1 MENRKRFIN
10 ERKDTKIMI
19 TKVSL
24 SQQAYDKLEEMLV
37 NLELKPGHIYSEKE
51 LASMMGFGRTPLRE
65 ALQKMSNID
74 LVEIIPRMGIK
85 ISEIILYRQLAIL
98 EARRPLDELIAKCA
112 ARRATE
118 EQKDNLVIMAS
129 QMEKATKEKDVKE
142 YLRLD
147 HLFDEL
153 LDEASRNVYLTRALD
168 PLHIH
173 CRRFWAQYQRYD
185 DLNKTAVLHEKLMR
199 AVAHGDEN
207 KSGKSANELV
217 DYLVEFTR
225 KALDIT

>member
-1 MENRKRFIN
+1 MN
-10 ERKDTKIMI
+10 

-37 NLELKPGHIYSEKE
+37 SLELEPGHIYSEKE
-51 LASMMGFGRTPLRE
+51 LTNIMGYGRTPLRE

-74 LVEIIPRMGIK
+74 LLEIIPRMGIK

-112 ARRATE
+112 ARRATD
-118 EQKDNLVIMAS
+118 EQKEALITMAIE
-129 QMEKATKEKDVKE
+129 MEKATKDKNVKE

-153 LDEASRNVYLTRALD
+153 LDEASRNIFLTRALD

-173 CRRFWAQYQRYD
+173 CRRFWAKYQRYD
-185 DLNKTAVLHEKLMR
+185 DMNKTAVLHEKLMR
-199 AVAHGDEN
+199 AVANGDES
-207 KSGKSANELV
+207 KSGKAANELV

>member
-1 MENRKRFIN
+1 MNA
-10 ERKDTKIMI
+10 
-19 TKVSL
+19 KVSL
-24 SQQAYDKLEEMLV
+24 SQLAYDKLEEMLV
-37 NLELKPGHIYSEKE
+37 SLELKPGHIYSEKE
-51 LASMMGFGRTPLRE
+51 LTNIMGYGRTPLRE

-112 ARRATE
+112 ARRATD
-118 EQKDNLVIMAS
+118 EQKEVLIAMAIE
-129 QMEKATKEKDVKE
+129 MEKATEDQNVKE

-147 HLFDEL
+147 HMFDEL
-153 LDEASRNVYLTRALD
+153 LLEASRNIFLTRALD

-199 AVAHGDEN
+199 AVANGDEFQ
-207 KSGKSANELV
+207 SGKTANDLV
-217 DYLVEFTR
+217 DYLVEFVR
-225 KALDIT
+225 KTLDIT

>member
-1 MENRKRFIN
+1 MQS
-10 ERKDTKIMI
+10 
-19 TKVSL
+19 KVSL

-51 LASMMGFGRTPLRE
+51 LTQIMGYGRTPLRE

-85 ISEIILYRQLAIL
+85 VSEIILYRQLAIL

-112 ARRATE
+112 ARRGTE
-118 EQKDNLVIMAS
+118 EQKDQLKMMAT
-129 QMEKATKEKDVKE
+129 QMEKATKEKNVKE

-147 HLFDEL
+147 HMFDEL
-153 LDEASRNVYLTRALD
+153 IDEASRNTYLTRAID
-168 PLHIH
+168 PLHVH

-199 AVAHGDEN
+199 AVANGDEV
-207 KSGKSANELV
+207 KSGKAANKLV

>member
-1 MENRKRFIN
+1 MNG
-10 ERKDTKIMI
+10 
-19 TKVSL
+19 KVSL

-37 NLELKPGHIYSEKE
+37 SLDLKPGHIYSERD
-51 LASMMGFGRTPLRE
+51 LTNILGFGRTPLRE

-74 LVEIIPRMGIK
+74 LVEIIPRMGTK

-98 EARRPLDELIAKCA
+98 EVRRPLDELIAKCA
-112 ARRATE
+112 ARRASD
-118 EQKDNLVIMAS
+118 EQKEILTTMAIE
-129 QMEKATKEKDVKE
+129 MEKATKDKNVKE
-142 YLRLD
+142 YLRID
-147 HLFDEL
+147 HMFDEL
-153 LDEASRNVYLTRALD
+153 LDEASRNIFLTRALD

-199 AVAHGDEN
+199 AVANGDEF
-207 KSGKSANELV
+207 KSGKAANDLV

-225 KALDIT
+225 KALDIS

>member
-1 MENRKRFIN
+1 MQS
-10 ERKDTKIMI
+10 
-19 TKVSL
+19 KVSL

-51 LASMMGFGRTPLRE
+51 LTQIMGYGRTPLRE

-85 ISEIILYRQLAIL
+85 VSEIILYRQLAIL

-112 ARRATE
+112 ARRGTE
-118 EQKDNLVIMAS
+118 EQRNQLKMMAT
-129 QMEKATKEKDVKE
+129 QMEKATKEKNVKE
-142 YLRLD
+142 YLKLD
-147 HLFDEL
+147 HMFDEL
-153 LDEASRNVYLTRALD
+153 IDEASRNTYLTRAID

-199 AVAHGDEN
+199 AVADGDEV
-207 KSGKSANELV
+207 KSGKVANELV

>member
-1 MENRKRFIN
+1 MQS
-10 ERKDTKIMI
+10 KI
-19 TKVSL
+19 SL

-37 NLELKPGHIYSEKE
+37 NLELKPGHVYSEKE
-51 LASMMGFGRTPLRE
+51 LTQIMGYGRTPLRE

-85 ISEIILYRQLAIL
+85 VSEIILYRQLAIL

-112 ARRATE
+112 ARRGTE
-118 EQKDNLVIMAS
+118 EQRDQLKMMAT
-129 QMEKATKEKDVKE
+129 QMEKATKEKNVKE

-147 HLFDEL
+147 HMFDEL
-153 LDEASRNVYLTRALD
+153 IDEASRNTYLTRAID

-199 AVAHGDEN
+199 AVADGDEV
-207 KSGKSANELV
+207 KSGKVANELV

>member
-1 MENRKRFIN
+1 MNL
-10 ERKDTKIMI
+10 
-19 TKVSL
+19 KVSL
-24 SQQAYDKLEEMLV
+24 SQQAYDKLEKMLV
-37 NLELKPGHIYSEKE
+37 SLDLKPGHIYSEKE
-51 LASMMGFGRTPLRE
+51 LAKIMGFGRTPLRE

-112 ARRATE
+112 ARRATD
-118 EQKDNLVIMAS
+118 EQKEVLIAMAIE
-129 QMEKATKEKDVKE
+129 MEKATEDQNIKE

-147 HLFDEL
+147 HMFDEL
-153 LDEASRNVYLTRALD
+153 LLEASRNIFLTRALD

-199 AVAHGDEN
+199 AVANGDEFQ
-207 KSGKSANELV
+207 SGKTANDLV
-217 DYLVEFTR
+217 DYLVEFVR
-225 KALDIT
+225 KTLDIT

>member
-1 MENRKRFIN
+1 MQ
-10 ERKDTKIMI
+10 

-51 LASMMGFGRTPLRE
+51 LTQIMGYGRTPLRE

-85 ISEIILYRQLAIL
+85 VSEIILYRQLAIL

-112 ARRATE
+112 ARRGTE
-118 EQKDNLVIMAS
+118 EQRDQLKMMAT
-129 QMEKATKEKDVKE
+129 QMEKATKEKNVKE

-147 HLFDEL
+147 HMFDEL
-153 LDEASRNVYLTRALD
+153 IDEASRNTYLTRAID
-168 PLHIH
+168 PLHVH

-199 AVAHGDEN
+199 AVANGDEV
-207 KSGKSANELV
+207 KSGKAANKLV

>member
-1 MENRKRFIN
+1 MQS
-10 ERKDTKIMI
+10 
-19 TKVSL
+19 KVSL

-51 LASMMGFGRTPLRE
+51 LTQIMGYGRTPLRE

-85 ISEIILYRQLAIL
+85 VSEIILYRQLAIL

-112 ARRATE
+112 ARRGTE
-118 EQKDNLVIMAS
+118 EQRNQLKMMAT
-129 QMEKATKEKDVKE
+129 QMEKATKEKNVKE
-142 YLRLD
+142 YLKLD
-147 HLFDEL
+147 HMFDEL
-153 LDEASRNVYLTRALD
+153 IDEASRNTYLTRAID

-199 AVAHGDEN
+199 VVADGDEV
-207 KSGKSANELV
+207 KSGKVANELV

>member
-1 MENRKRFIN
+1 MQS
-10 ERKDTKIMI
+10 
-19 TKVSL
+19 KVSL

-51 LASMMGFGRTPLRE
+51 LTQIMGYGRTPLRE

-85 ISEIILYRQLAIL
+85 VSEIILYRQLAIL

-112 ARRATE
+112 ARRGTE
-118 EQKDNLVIMAS
+118 EQRDQLKMMAT
-129 QMEKATKEKDVKE
+129 QMEKATKEKNVKE

-147 HLFDEL
+147 HMFDEL
-153 LDEASRNVYLTRALD
+153 IDEASRNTYLTRAID

-199 AVAHGDEN
+199 AVADGDEV
-207 KSGKSANELV
+207 KSGKVANELV

>member
-1 MENRKRFIN
+1 MQS
-10 ERKDTKIMI
+10 
-19 TKVSL
+19 KVSL

-51 LASMMGFGRTPLRE
+51 LTQIMGYGRTPLRE

-85 ISEIILYRQLAIL
+85 VSEIILYRQLAIL

-112 ARRATE
+112 ARRGTE
-118 EQKDNLVIMAS
+118 EQRDQLKMMAT
-129 QMEKATKEKDVKE
+129 QMEKATKEKNVKE

-147 HLFDEL
+147 HMFDEL
-153 LDEASRNVYLTRALD
+153 IDEASRNTYLTRAID

-199 AVAHGDEN
+199 AVADGDEV
-207 KSGKSANELV
+207 G
-217 DYLVEFTR
+217 
-225 KALDIT
+225 

>member
-1 MENRKRFIN
+1 MNA
-10 ERKDTKIMI
+10 
-19 TKVSL
+19 KVSL

-37 NLELKPGHIYSEKE
+37 SLELKPGHIYSEKE
-51 LASMMGFGRTPLRE
+51 LTNIMGFGRTPLRE

-112 ARRATE
+112 ARRATD
-118 EQKDNLVIMAS
+118 EQKEELITMAIE
-129 QMEKATKEKDVKE
+129 MEKATKDGNVKE

-147 HLFDEL
+147 HMFDEL
-153 LDEASRNVYLTRALD
+153 LDEASRNIFLTRALD

-199 AVAHGDEN
+199 AVANGDES
-207 KSGKSANELV
+207 KSGKTAHDLV
-217 DYLVEFTR
+217 NYLVEFTR

>member
-1 MENRKRFIN
+1 MNG
-10 ERKDTKIMI
+10 
-19 TKVSL
+19 KVSL

-37 NLELKPGHIYSEKE
+37 SLDLKPGHIYSEKD
-51 LASMMGFGRTPLRE
+51 LTNILGFGRTPLRE

-74 LVEIIPRMGIK
+74 LVEIIPRMGTK

-98 EARRPLDELIAKCA
+98 EVRRPLDELIAKCA
-112 ARRATE
+112 ARRASD
-118 EQKDNLVIMAS
+118 EQKEILITMAIE
-129 QMEKATKEKDVKE
+129 MEKATKDKNVKE
-142 YLRLD
+142 YLRID
-147 HLFDEL
+147 HMFDEL
-153 LDEASRNVYLTRALD
+153 LDEASRNIFLTRALD

-199 AVAHGDEN
+199 AVANGDEF
-207 KSGKSANELV
+207 KSGKAANDLV

-225 KALDIT
+225 KALDIS

>member
-1 MENRKRFIN
+1 MNA
-10 ERKDTKIMI
+10 
-19 TKVSL
+19 KVSL
-24 SQQAYDKLEEMLV
+24 SQLAYDKLEEMLV
-37 NLELKPGHIYSEKE
+37 SLELKPGHIYSEKE
-51 LASMMGFGRTPLRE
+51 LTNIMGYGRTPLRE

-112 ARRATE
+112 ARRATD
-118 EQKDNLVIMAS
+118 EQKEVLIAMAIE
-129 QMEKATKEKDVKE
+129 MEKATEDQNIKE

-147 HLFDEL
+147 HMFDEL
-153 LDEASRNVYLTRALD
+153 LLEASRNIFLTRALD

-199 AVAHGDEN
+199 AVANGDEFQ
-207 KSGKSANELV
+207 SGKTANDLV
-217 DYLVEFTR
+217 DYLVEFVR
-225 KALDIT
+225 KTLDIT

>member
-1 MENRKRFIN
+1 MNA
-10 ERKDTKIMI
+10 
-19 TKVSL
+19 KVSL
-24 SQQAYDKLEEMLV
+24 SQLAYDKLEEMLV
-37 NLELKPGHIYSEKE
+37 SLELKPGHIYSEKE
-51 LASMMGFGRTPLRE
+51 LTNIMGYGRTPLRE

-112 ARRATE
+112 ARRATD
-118 EQKDNLVIMAS
+118 EQKEVLIAMAIE
-129 QMEKATKEKDVKE
+129 MEKATEDQNIKE

-147 HLFDEL
+147 HMFDEL
-153 LDEASRNVYLTRALD
+153 LLEASRNIFLTRALD

-185 DLNKTAVLHEKLMR
+185 DLNNTAVLHEKLMR
-199 AVAHGDEN
+199 AVANGDEFQ
-207 KSGKSANELV
+207 SGKTANDLV
-217 DYLVEFTR
+217 DYLVEFVR

>member
-1 MENRKRFIN
+1 MQS
-10 ERKDTKIMI
+10 
-19 TKVSL
+19 KVSL

-51 LASMMGFGRTPLRE
+51 LTQIMGYGRTPLRE

-85 ISEIILYRQLAIL
+85 VSEIILYRQLAIL

-112 ARRATE
+112 ARRGTE
-118 EQKDNLVIMAS
+118 EQRDQLKMMAT
-129 QMEKATKEKDVKE
+129 QMEKATKEKNVKE

-147 HLFDEL
+147 HMFDEL
-153 LDEASRNVYLTRALD
+153 IDEASRNTYLTRAID
-168 PLHIH
+168 PLHVH

-199 AVAHGDEN
+199 AVANGDEV
-207 KSGKSANELV
+207 KSGKVANELV

>member
-1 MENRKRFIN
+1 MNA
-10 ERKDTKIMI
+10 
-19 TKVSL
+19 KVSL
-24 SQQAYDKLEEMLV
+24 SQLAYDKLEEMLV
-37 NLELKPGHIYSEKE
+37 SLELKPGHIYSEKE
-51 LASMMGFGRTPLRE
+51 LTNIMGYGRTPLRE

-112 ARRATE
+112 ARRATD
-118 EQKDNLVIMAS
+118 EQKEVLIAMAIE
-129 QMEKATKEKDVKE
+129 MEKATEDQNIKE

-147 HLFDEL
+147 HMFDEL
-153 LDEASRNVYLTRALD
+153 LLEASRNIFLTRALD

-185 DLNKTAVLHEKLMR
+185 DLNKTAILHEKLMR
-199 AVAHGDEN
+199 AVANGDEFQ
-207 KSGKSANELV
+207 SGKTANDLV
-217 DYLVEFTR
+217 DYLVEFVR
-225 KALDIT
+225 KTLDIT

>member
-1 MENRKRFIN
+1 MSS
-10 ERKDTKIMI
+10 
-19 TKVSL
+19 KVSL

-37 NLELKPGHIYSEKE
+37 SLELKPGHTYSEKE
-51 LASMMGFGRTPLRE
+51 LTNIMGFGRTPLRE

-112 ARRATE
+112 ARRATS
-118 EQKDNLVIMAS
+118 EQKEALVTMALE
-129 QMEKATKEKDVKE
+129 MEKATKNNDVKE
-142 YLRLD
+142 YLKLD
-147 HLFDEL
+147 HMFDEL
-153 LDEASRNVYLTRALD
+153 LDEASRNIFLTRALD

-185 DLNKTAVLHEKLMR
+185 DINKTAILHEKLMR
-199 AVAHGDEN
+199 TVADGDES
-207 KSGKSANELV
+207 KSGEAANDLV
-217 DYLVEFTR
+217 DYLVESTR

>member
-1 MENRKRFIN
+1 MQS
-10 ERKDTKIMI
+10 
-19 TKVSL
+19 KVSL

-37 NLELKPGHIYSEKE
+37 NLELKPGHVYSEKE
-51 LASMMGFGRTPLRE
+51 LTQIMGYGRTPLRE

-85 ISEIILYRQLAIL
+85 VSEIILYRQLAIL

-112 ARRATE
+112 ARRGTE
-118 EQKDNLVIMAS
+118 EQRDQLKMMAT
-129 QMEKATKEKDVKE
+129 QMEKATKEKNVRE

-147 HLFDEL
+147 HMFDEL
-153 LDEASRNVYLTRALD
+153 IDEASRNTYLTRAID

-199 AVAHGDEN
+199 AVADGDEV
-207 KSGKSANELV
+207 KSGKVANELV

>member
-51 LASMMGFGRTPLRE
+51 LASIMGFGRTPLRE

-118 EQKDNLVIMAS
+118 EQKDN
-129 QMEKATKEKDVKE
+129 
-142 YLRLD
+142 
-147 HLFDEL
+147 
-153 LDEASRNVYLTRALD
+153 
-168 PLHIH
+168 
-173 CRRFWAQYQRYD
+173 
-185 DLNKTAVLHEKLMR
+185 
-199 AVAHGDEN
+199 
-207 KSGKSANELV
+207 
-217 DYLVEFTR
+217 
-225 KALDIT
+225 

>member
-1 MENRKRFIN
+1 MN
-10 ERKDTKIMI
+10 

-37 NLELKPGHIYSEKE
+37 SLELKPGHIYSEKE
-51 LASMMGFGRTPLRE
+51 LTNIMGYGRTPLRE

-112 ARRATE
+112 ARRATD
-118 EQKDNLVIMAS
+118 EQKEVLIAMAIE
-129 QMEKATKEKDVKE
+129 MEKATEDQNIKE

-147 HLFDEL
+147 HMFDEL
-153 LDEASRNVYLTRALD
+153 LLEASRNIFLTRALD

-199 AVAHGDEN
+199 AVANGDEFQ
-207 KSGKSANELV
+207 SGKTANDLV
-217 DYLVEFTR
+217 DYLVEFVR
-225 KALDIT
+225 KTLDIT